1 MKITLLESS
10 VGAGTHQQILASYMV
25 NDSVVIDAGSVGFVS
40 PLEIQKKVE
49 HVFLSHSH
57 IDHLASL
64 PIFVDNVYVPGSEC
78 PTIYAGAETLDC
90 VKKHIFNDTIWPDM
104 IRLSAEETPFL
115 KLSELSAEQSVTIGN
130 LTVTPVAL
138 NHVVPTFGFVLDD
151 GEAAV
156 AIVSDTN
163 PTDRI
168 WEVINANDRIKA
180 VLLESSFPNSFE
192 WLAEKA
198 MHLTPNLFKV
208 ELDKLK
214 HDVPIIAI
222 HIKIA
227 FEPTV
232 REEIESLGLPNVQ
245 IGEPGRTYEFH

>member
-1 MKITLLESS
+1 M
-10 VGAGTHQQILASYMV
+10 
-25 NDSVVIDAGSVGFVS
+25 
-40 PLEIQKKVE
+40 
-49 HVFLSHSH
+49 
-57 IDHLASL
+57 
-64 PIFVDNVYVPGSEC
+64 
-78 PTIYAGAETLDC
+78 
-90 VKKHIFNDTIWPDM
+90 
-104 IRLSAEETPFL
+104 
-115 KLSELSAEQSVTIGN
+115 
-130 LTVTPVAL
+130 
-138 NHVVPTFGFVLDD
+138 
-151 GEAAV
+151 

-198 MHLTPNLFKV
+198 MHLTPNLIKV
-208 ELDKLK
+208 ELDKLR

-232 REEIESLGLPNVQ
+232 REEIKSLGLPNVQ